1 MCRGFTAT
9 APQRRLY
16 RPLAP
21 QAAAGRRTLPLVPP
35 MSPPIRRHPPRP
47 ASHDPLQLH
56 RSSRGGETLTEQIV
70 NGVAA
75 LIERRALRAG
85 AALPSVRRF
94 AMQHGV
100 STFTVAEAY
109 ARLTALGYLSARAP
123 APATVAHRHARQD
136 WRRHRTGRPRN

>member
-1 MCRGFTAT
+1 MIPCNCTA
-9 APQRRLY
+9 AR
-16 RPLAP
+16 
-21 QAAAGRRTLPLVPP
+21 
-35 MSPPIRRHPPRP
+35 
-47 ASHDPLQLH
+47 
-56 RSSRGGETLTEQIV
+56 RGGETLTEQIV

-109 ARLTALGYLSARAP
+109 ARLTALGYLSARAGSGY
-123 APATVAHRHARQD
+123 TVAHRHAPAGLAPAPHWQ
-136 WRRHRTGRPRN
+136 TRN